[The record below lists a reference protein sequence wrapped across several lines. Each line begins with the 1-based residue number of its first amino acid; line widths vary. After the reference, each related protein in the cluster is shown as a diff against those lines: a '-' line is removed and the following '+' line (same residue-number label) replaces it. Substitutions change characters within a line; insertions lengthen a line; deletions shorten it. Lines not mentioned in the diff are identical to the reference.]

1 MALSATAVFGLTAAL
16 TKEIDLSTASTPLN
30 YRKSIQFA
38 DGGGLNQALYLFSD
52 QRTLASSGAEDLDLA
67 GTLVDIYGASITFA
81 SIKLMAFHVPASAG
95 AGISVTA
102 KATNGF
108 VTWVGAAGDAIKVLP
123 GGLAVFI
130 APAATGY
137 AVTAGTGDL
146 ITVTNLDGAAG
157 VTYDV
162 ILMGD

>member
-16 TKEIDLSTASTPLN
+16 TKAIDLSTANTPLS
-30 YRKSIQFA
+30 YRKTIAFA
-38 DGGGLNQALYLFSD
+38 DGAGANQAQYLFSD
-52 QRTLASSGAEDLDLA
+52 QRTLAASAGEDLDMA
-67 GTLVDIYGASITFA
+67 GSLVDIYGATLTFA
-81 SIKLMAFHVPASAG
+81 SVKLMAFHVPAAAG

-130 APAATGY
+130 APAANGY

-146 ITVTNLDGAAG
+146 ITVTNLDGAAS